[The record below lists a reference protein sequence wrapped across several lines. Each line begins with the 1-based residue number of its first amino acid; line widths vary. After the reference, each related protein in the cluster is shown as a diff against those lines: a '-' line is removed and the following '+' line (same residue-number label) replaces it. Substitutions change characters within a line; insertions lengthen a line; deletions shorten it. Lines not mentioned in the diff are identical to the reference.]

1 MKPTYEQLELALS
14 LAVNI
19 IMAGEPGDSRAV
31 SDEAVAL
38 TAVQCGLVDARVMGV
53 IAKALRRNA

>member
-1 MKPTYEQLELALS
+1 MKPTYEQLELALA

-31 SDEAVAL
+31 SDVAVAL
-38 TAVQCGLVDARVMGV
+38 AAVQCGLVDDKVMDV
-53 IAKALRRNA
+53 IIQALNS